1 MQILKQHRTLK
12 WSLSRSQWVMHS
24 HLGYFISSG
33 TLASAFWK
41 IMVTHTQWNIW
52 RVVIQITASFGS
64 IKKKTNKNW
73 HSYCQ
78 YCTNYTIQH
87 RWFMEH
93 DKKSH
98 DISSTWNYW
107 SSVWLILLKCQFC
120 LKVYHSSNEC
130 KLFLTLNLYF
140 YFYVASHKSDPYFL
154 QKVLVLKCLYISII

>member
-64 IKKKTNKNW
+64 IKKNKKT
-73 HSYCQ
+73 
-78 YCTNYTIQH
+78 
-87 RWFMEH
+87 
-93 DKKSH
+93 
-98 DISSTWNYW
+98 DIHTVNTAQIIPFNIGGSWNMTKRVMIFHLHEIIGVLFDSFYW
-107 SSVWLILLKCQFC
+107 NVNSVWRCIILPISYFWHWIYTFIFMQRLI
-120 LKVYHSSNEC
+120 KVIHI
-130 KLFLTLNLYF
+130 F
-140 YFYVASHKSDPYFL
+140 YKKF
-154 QKVLVLKCLYISII
+154 